1 MTTNS
6 KHWDRQARTFKGEIF
21 DAFASDVKGR
31 LVEQI
36 ILYGSKNALVCDF
49 GCGIGRAIPILA
61 RYFGSVL
68 AVDYSGPCLEQ
79 ARTASAGLDNVRLAR
94 VDLASCRKPLCRAD
108 VGLSVNVLI
117 DPDLR
122 VNTSI
127 VNTMSRSLKRQ
138 AHLIVVVPALESVM
152 SKYPRML
159 SAYLATGLSYPRARA
174 LVERASRKE
183 LTSAAQGIVSV
194 EGVPT
199 KHFTHEEAVA
209 FFRACGYSCVR
220 SDKLEY
226 PWSEEGGTLADET
239 EPPLPWD
246 WLFVFKRKR

>member
-1 MTTNS
+1 MMTNS
-6 KHWDRQARTFKGEIF
+6 KHWDRQANTYKEEVFN
-21 DAFASDVKGR
+21 AYASDVKGR
-31 LVEQI
+31 LVRQI
-36 ILYGSKNALVCDF
+36 RRFGSKKALACDF
-49 GCGIGRAIPILA
+49 GCGIGRGIPVLA
-61 RYFGSVL
+61 RYFGAVF
-68 AVDYSGPCLEQ
+68 AVDYSSQCLEQ
-79 ARTASAGLDNVRLAR
+79 ARTACAGLDNVRLAQ
-94 VDLASCRKPLCRAD
+94 VDLASFKKSLCRAD
-108 VGLSVNVLI
+108 VGLSVNVLL

-127 VNTMSRSLKRQ
+127 VNAMSRSLKRP

-159 SAYLATGLSYPRARA
+159 SAYVERGLSYPRARA
-174 LVERASRKE
+174 LVERASRRE
-183 LTSAAQGIVSV
+183 LTSAAHGTVSI

-199 KHFTHEEAVA
+199 KHFTREEAIA
-209 FFRACGYSCVR
+209 FFRGCGYSCVR

-246 WLFVFKRKR
+246 WLFVFKRGR